1 MAKSR
6 KLKQKRYEK
15 NRKDADVD
23 PSPGP
28 EPEPRDSP
36 PLNDL
41 KNTQIPLQQ
50 SNKPETAANAQAK
63 QSGIETKDELPL
75 IATEE
80 HTGPILDG
88 QDVKP
93 VEPAFPEAESIETSI
108 KFAENLTDL
117 KNSNDFEN
125 LYLAAAPKESPEAIP
140 AGSLETSAIIQKP
153 LDEISPGIQSDLNE
167 PSDVL
172 ESLKNSTNF
181 GSKLPLPHSEVEN
194 QTESPSGE
202 HDSKAQTAEGEPL
215 SDTSD
220 QTKPFDQNR
229 ENAILVDDIEP
240 TATLSLTDS
249 DTGGISMNKVEEIVQ
264 TSASKESRPEQVS
277 ESSEPGPNFSN
288 PENKTPPPLS
298 ESGSE
303 PKVSLTHE
311 KLALPAGWSLQKLA
325 AELPLTANEQITCIC
340 AHDSNLYIGTSLGQI
355 LHLYLFDDADQYL
368 LILQTSNGDAAITKI
383 LAIPDANMCFVLA
396 NKVVHSYTLPELSPC
411 RIGKIKDAEDISL
424 LSVGKLKSD
433 KNKSDKV
440 VVFTQAKLRVVQA
453 VQTGNKLLRDIN
465 YTGAVLGLLSATGTL
480 AHYSNICIVAKEK
493 RYDVVDM
500 QQARK
505 IPLFDFNPAA
515 IAEID
520 PYIVPYLAEDLESPK
535 EEYLLS
541 ICTEAGTSMAM
552 FVNSA
557 GDVTRGTLTWIGRG
571 YPQKGIL
578 IDWPYVIGI
587 FAIKQRSP
595 MLIFSSLESLDTICE
610 IECQEYFE
618 PHTAAVDL
626 LRLLDPG
633 STVKVADIE
642 LLHLLSM
649 TSCIT
654 REQVSPQKQFSLVKT
669 VISDGHELF
678 CLQKESELV
687 AELQSVLAYFEN
699 LPHDPSK
706 SLLAKNLRYF
716 SFKSTSDKFH
726 RSFYL
731 VLLLLTADFETLKAS
746 FTTEHGTDL
755 RVDPRLL
762 MLFCVDA
769 SQVLGAFW
777 GELFAEKVFFELR
790 DQIPLTMVDENRQF
804 YSWLIQEV
812 YDHGDV
818 YDDIV
823 RATIRKL
830 VITELCTDTAETLA
844 MIDSESDVWLGQNA
858 VNDELM
864 AFFEQHQR
872 YFATLHICL
881 IKQNSD
887 DVSQPWPTKI
897 IDLALGL
904 ISGKLTDAEFGK
916 IDQSTMKIG
925 QHTFDL
931 PDLAFQQLRDNVDS
945 EAVYMKKLL
954 WLLQLCPERGLVLMK
969 SAKGSKF
976 SSTHKVILDELLK
989 SVKFD
994 AKFALLKIEYSEQ
1007 AFLEQAK
1014 NSVEIDF
1021 SSCGEL
1027 MTDYLEYLNQ
1037 DDLQVEYENLSILYT
1052 TYMVENDLKDPLWP
1066 KLTWIEFLHLH
1077 YRKGECEEFFKV
1089 YLKVYELVVLHAMYK
1104 KDFKLV
1110 TKNESDAIAF
1120 LNWIADTNID
1130 RVSRLQKI
1138 GDYSAAEWL
1147 ALCAYPPVPR
1157 SQFLL
1162 DSIGEQEL
1170 KDPHFLPGEIIEA
1183 NLTGLIEHYL
1193 ALSDKSASKSCVM
1206 HVLTDYGSFL
1216 TLGKVLLMLPDDF
1229 PVMYMEQF
1237 LVSQIMAL
1245 EHRKRDAQLKKA
1257 LHKANSKF
1265 NKAVRKDFE
1274 ATAKRMASRV
1284 LNEEVQKKPA
1294 SLTK

>member
-1 MAKSR
+1 
-6 KLKQKRYEK
+6 
-15 NRKDADVD
+15 
-23 PSPGP
+23 
-28 EPEPRDSP
+28 
-36 PLNDL
+36 
-41 KNTQIPLQQ
+41 
-50 SNKPETAANAQAK
+50 
-63 QSGIETKDELPL
+63 
-75 IATEE
+75 
-80 HTGPILDG
+80 
-88 QDVKP
+88 
-93 VEPAFPEAESIETSI
+93 
-108 KFAENLTDL
+108 
-117 KNSNDFEN
+117 
-125 LYLAAAPKESPEAIP
+125 
-140 AGSLETSAIIQKP
+140 
-153 LDEISPGIQSDLNE
+153 
-167 PSDVL
+167 
-172 ESLKNSTNF
+172 
-181 GSKLPLPHSEVEN
+181 
-194 QTESPSGE
+194 
-202 HDSKAQTAEGEPL
+202 
-215 SDTSD
+215 
-220 QTKPFDQNR
+220 
-229 ENAILVDDIEP
+229 
-240 TATLSLTDS
+240 
-249 DTGGISMNKVEEIVQ
+249 
-264 TSASKESRPEQVS
+264 
-277 ESSEPGPNFSN
+277 
-288 PENKTPPPLS
+288 
-298 ESGSE
+298 
-303 PKVSLTHE
+303 
-311 KLALPAGWSLQKLA
+311 
-325 AELPLTANEQITCIC
+325 
-340 AHDSNLYIGTSLGQI
+340 
-355 LHLYLFDDADQYL
+355 
-368 LILQTSNGDAAITKI
+368 
-383 LAIPDANMCFVLA
+383 MCFVLA
-396 NKVVHSYTLPELSPC
+396 NRVVHSYTLPELSPC

-465 YTGAVLGLLSATGTL
+465 YAGAILGLLSATGTL
-480 AHYSNICIVAKEK
+480 AHYSNICIVANEK

-515 IAEID
+515 IAQID
-520 PYIVPYLAEDLESPK
+520 PYIVPYLAEDLECPK
-535 EEYLLS
+535 RS
-541 ICTEAGTSMAM
+541 TSMAM

-587 FAIKQRSP
+587 FAIEQRSP

-610 IECQEYFE
+610 IECQDYFE
-618 PHTAAVDL
+618 PFTAAVDL

-649 TSCIT
+649 SSCIT

-699 LPHDPSK
+699 LSCESSK
-706 SLLAKNLRYF
+706 NLLAKKLRYF
-716 SFKSTSDKFH
+716 SSKSTSDKFH

-731 VLLLLTADFETLKAS
+731 VLLLLTADFETLKAC
-746 FTTEHGTDL
+746 FTTEHGTEM
-755 RVDPRLL
+755 RVDLRLL
-762 MLFCVDA
+762 MLFCIDA
-769 SQVLGAFW
+769 SQILGAFW
-777 GELFAEKVFFELR
+777 SEFSAEKVFFKLR
-790 DQIPLTMVDENRQF
+790 DQIPITTVDKNGQF
-804 YSWLIQEV
+804 YEWLIQEV

-830 VITELCTDTAETLA
+830 VYTELCTDTAGTLA

-858 VNDELM
+858 INDELM
-864 AFFEQHQR
+864 AFFEQHQK
-872 YFATLHICL
+872 YFATLHVCL
-881 IKQNSD
+881 IKQKSD
-887 DVSQPWPTKI
+887 D
-897 IDLALGL
+897 
-904 ISGKLTDAEFGK
+904 
-916 IDQSTMKIG
+916 
-925 QHTFDL
+925 
-931 PDLAFQQLRDNVDS
+931 
-945 EAVYMKKLL
+945 LL
-954 WLLQLCPERGLVLMK
+954 WLLQLCPERGSVLMK

-1021 SSCGEL
+1021 LSCGEL

-1037 DDLQVEYENLSILYT
+1037 DNLQVEYENLSILYT
-1052 TYMVENDLKDPLWP
+1052 TYMVENDLKEPLWP

-1089 YLKVYELVVLHAMYK
+1089 YLKVYELVVVHAMYK
-1104 KDFKLV
+1104 KDIKLV
-1110 TKNESDAIAF
+1110 TKNEGDAIAY

-1130 RVSRLQKI
+1130 RVSRLQKT

-1157 SQFLL
+1157 SAFLL
-1162 DSIGEQEL
+1162 DSIGKQEL

-1216 TLGKVLLMLPDDF
+1216 TLGKVLLMLPDEF

-1237 LVSQIMAL
+1237 LVSKIMAL

-1284 LNEEVQKKPA
+1284 SNEDVQKKPA

>member
-6 KLKQKRYEK
+6 KSKQKGYEK
-15 NRKDADVD
+15 GRKDADVD

-28 EPEPRDSP
+28 EPEPEPEPRDSP
-36 PLNDL
+36 PSNDL
-41 KNTQIPLQQ
+41 ENTQIPSQQ
-50 SNKPETAANAQAK
+50 SNKPETAANEQAK
-63 QSGIETKDELPL
+63 QSGIDEKDELPL
-75 IATEE
+75 IAMEE

-93 VEPAFPEAESIETSI
+93 VEPAFPEAESTETSV
-108 KFAENLTDL
+108 KFAEKLTDL
-117 KNSNDFEN
+117 ENSNDFVN
-125 LYLAAAPKESPEAIP
+125 PDSAAAPKESPEAIP
-140 AGSLETSAIIQKP
+140 AGFIETSGIIQKP
-153 LDEISPGIQSDLNE
+153 SDEISQGKESELNE
-167 PSDVL
+167 IPDFS
-172 ESLKNSTNF
+172 ESFKNLSET
-181 GSKLPLPHSEVEN
+181 GSKLLIPHSDVED
-194 QTESPSGE
+194 QAESPSGE
-202 HDSKAQTAEGEPL
+202 HDSKAQTAEGEP
-215 SDTSD
+215 SSEVSD

-229 ENAILVDDIEP
+229 ENAISVDDIDP
-240 TATLSLTDS
+240 TATLSLAES
-249 DTGGISMNKVEEIVQ
+249 DTGGISMDKVEEIVQ

-277 ESSEPGPNFSN
+277 ESPEPGPNFLK
-288 PENKTPPPLS
+288 PENKNPPPLS
-298 ESGSE
+298 ESGSASE
-303 PKVSLTHE
+303 ISLTHE
-311 KLALPAGWSLQKLA
+311 KSALPAGWSLQKLA
-325 AELPLTANEQITCIC
+325 AELPLTAKEQITCIC

-368 LILQTSNGDAAITKI
+368 LILQTRNGDAAITKI

-396 NKVVHSYTLPELSPC
+396 HKVVHSYTLPELSPC

-465 YTGAVLGLLSATGTL
+465 YAGAILGLSSATGTS
-480 AHYSNICIVAKEK
+480 AHYSNICIVANEK

-520 PYIVPYLAEDLESPK
+520 PYIVPYFAEDLESPK

-587 FAIKQRSP
+587 FAIEQRSP
-595 MLIFSSLESLDTICE
+595 MLILSSLESLDTICE
-610 IECQEYFE
+610 IACQDYFE
-618 PHTAAVDL
+618 PYTAAVDS

-642 LLHLLSM
+642 LSHLLSM

-654 REQVSPQKQFSLVKT
+654 REQVSPQKQFSSVKT

-699 LPHDPSK
+699 LSREPSK
-706 SLLAKNLRYF
+706 NSLAKNLRYF
-716 SFKSTSDKFH
+716 SSKSTSDKFH

-731 VLLLLTADFETLKAS
+731 VLLLLTADFEALKAC
-746 FTTEHGTDL
+746 FTTEQGTDL

-762 MLFCVDA
+762 MLFCIDV
-769 SQVLGAFW
+769 SQISGAFW
-777 GELFAEKVFFELR
+777 GDFSAEKVFFKLR
-790 DQIPLTMVDENRQF
+790 DQIPLTIVDKNGQF
-804 YSWLIQEV
+804 YEWLIQEV

-818 YDDIV
+818 YDNTV

-830 VITELCTDTAETLA
+830 VYTELCTNTAETLA
-844 MIDSESDVWLGQNA
+844 MIDSESDVWSGQNA
-858 VNDELM
+858 INDELM
-864 AFFEQHQR
+864 AFFEQHQK
-872 YFATLHICL
+872 YFATLHVCL
-881 IKQNSD
+881 IKQISG
-887 DVSQPWPTKI
+887 DVSQPWPTRI

-931 PDLAFQQLRDNVDS
+931 PELAFQQLRDNVDS

-976 SSTHKVILDELLK
+976 SSTHKVILDELSK

-1007 AFLEQAK
+1007 AFLEQSKKSA
-1014 NSVEIDF
+1014 EIDF
-1021 SSCGEL
+1021 LSCGEL

-1037 DDLQVEYENLSILYT
+1037 DDFQVEYENLSILYT
-1052 TYMVENDLKDPLWP
+1052 TYMVENDLKEPSWP

-1089 YLKVYELVVLHAMYK
+1089 YLKVYELVVVHAMYK

-1110 TKNESDAIAF
+1110 TKNEGDAIAY
-1120 LNWIADTNID
+1120 LNWIADANID

-1157 SQFLL
+1157 SAFLL
-1162 DSIGEQEL
+1162 DSIGKQEL

-1216 TLGKVLLMLPDDF
+1216 TLGKVLSMLPDEF

-1245 EHRKRDAQLKKA
+1245 EHRKRDAHRAQGL
-1257 LHKANSKF
+1257 
-1265 NKAVRKDFE
+1265 
-1274 ATAKRMASRV
+1274 
-1284 LNEEVQKKPA
+1284 
-1294 SLTK
+1294 